1 MGGINGRKNKRMK
14 KGKNKQRKGIKAC
27 MKNK

>member
-1 MGGINGRKNKRMK
+1 MRGINVRKNKRMK
-14 KGKNKQRKGIKAC
+14 KGKYKQRKGMNAC